1 LFEII
6 NEGIKRRKIIDEE
19 SSYNNDFSKRSH
31 LVISLIL
38 KNNNNYL
45 SQIDFVEIASSH
57 YILGDSDDININSE
71 EAISLR
77 EIIVNY
83 NNDEILSC
91 SSKLDSLLR
100 NSKTLRRKMVF
111 FNCVI
116 PNEEVLFD
124 SLKSLKVN
132 KYYNLSFPII

>member
-1 LFEII
+1 M
-6 NEGIKRRKIIDEE
+6 GIKRRKIIEEE

-38 KNNNNYL
+38 KNKRNYL

-57 YILGDSDDININSE
+57 YILGDSDDININSL

-77 EIIVNY
+77 ETIVNY
-83 NNDEILSC
+83 NNNEILSC

-100 NSKTLRRKMVF
+100 NSKTTKRKMVY

-124 SLKSLKVN
+124 SLQSLKVN
-132 KYYNLSFPII
+132 KY